1 MYHFET
7 LTEVTLG
14 RPQSGRSARFDCG
27 TYRNQSP
34 FVLTYVASHNWLS
47 LVQSTFF
54 EDSFN
59 TYGLP
64 IAAADYQLALQVI
77 RGEPLD
83 SPPPPDANRLAE
95 TAYGYLHARYIFTA
109 NGLKAM
115 RRKFEAGV
123 FGQCPRFR
131 CDCQQLL
138 PIGLASDMGRGTAK
152 VFCPRC
158 RDVYD
163 AETDLDGAAFGP
175 SFPHFFLQ
183 MNRDIKFPHRAQQM
197 RFDICG
203 IQIEPTARLC
213 PRRIIREKLDASG
226 STQCRSA
233 QARGQPRVVPAAPL
247 IHLRLR
253 AAHKPR
259 FAAVPCPD
267 CARVDIAAVR
277 QREHDGRV

>member
-1 MYHFET
+1 MKVMSSALLRGIIDAIPVWSVKIDHIFSLVFYDRFQRQDCDIVHLKFHWVNNICEDSDHGRMYHFET

-27 TYRNQSP
+27 AYRNESP

-47 LVQSTFF
+47 LVESAFF
-54 EDSFN
+54 EDAFN

-77 RGEPLD
+77 RGEL
-83 SPPPPDANRLAE
+83 PPPDANRLAE

-109 NGLKAM
+109 KGLKAM

-138 PIGLASDMGRGTAK
+138 PIGLASDMGRETAK

-158 RDVYD
+158 RDIYD

-213 PRRIIREKLDASG
+213 PRRIVREKLDAS
-226 STQCRSA
+226 
-233 QARGQPRVVPAAPL
+233 
-247 IHLRLR
+247 
-253 AAHKPR
+253 
-259 FAAVPCPD
+259 
-267 CARVDIAAVR
+267 
-277 QREHDGRV
+277 E